1 MKGFLLLLSFMTRLP
16 MPNLKYE
23 EEKLGKSMKFFPL
36 VGIIIGFILLVFTLG
51 ISYLSKN
58 LTVSVLPLTVIVI
71 ILVDIVITG
80 GLHLDGLADTFDGI
94 FSYRSK
100 QKMLEIMK
108 DSRIGSNGVLA
119 LILYFLIKFVLL
131 FSIASEYGG
140 EYLMFAVLTYPVASR
155 LCSVVSCASAP
166 YARATGMGKMFADNT
181 KIFDVIIAF
190 VLTVAYIFVSLID
203 KKIML
208 INFIIILILIFISY
222 GFSKL
227 IERKIGGITGDT
239 LGALVELTS
248 LLYLFLILY
257 LPSFF
262 LY

>member
-1 MKGFLLLLSFMTRLP
+1 
-16 MPNLKYE
+16 
-23 EEKLGKSMKFFPL
+23 
-36 VGIIIGFILLVFTLG
+36 
-51 ISYLSKN
+51 
-58 LTVSVLPLTVIVI
+58 
-71 ILVDIVITG
+71 
-80 GLHLDGLADTFDGI
+80 
-94 FSYRSK
+94 
-100 QKMLEIMK
+100 
-108 DSRIGSNGVLA
+108 
-119 LILYFLIKFVLL
+119 
-131 FSIASEYGG
+131 
-140 EYLMFAVLTYPVASR
+140 
-155 LCSVVSCASAP
+155 
-166 YARATGMGKMFADNT
+166 MFADNT
-181 KIFDVIIAF
+181 KLFDVIIAF

>member
-36 VGIIIGFILLVFTLG
+36 VGI

-166 YARATGMGKMFADNT
+166 
-181 KIFDVIIAF
+181 IFNI
-190 VLTVAYIFVSLID
+190 VS
-203 KKIML
+203 
-208 INFIIILILIFISY
+208 
-222 GFSKL
+222 
-227 IERKIGGITGDT
+227 
-239 LGALVELTS
+239 
-248 LLYLFLILY
+248 
-257 LPSFF
+257 SFF
-262 LY
+262 FPLLNIRSKKWGN

>member
-58 LTVSVLPLTVIVI
+58 LTVSVLPLTV
-71 ILVDIVITG
+71 IVITG

-181 KIFDVIIAF
+181 KLFDVIIAF